1 MSKNNKINDIG
12 VLKRTNELLN
22 GVELKVP
29 MVRRILI
36 LIGNWKM
43 LYYGAQNRQIL
54 LTGNGSTSKINFW
67 IIPTA
72 I

>member
-1 MSKNNKINDIG
+1 M
-12 VLKRTNELLN
+12 
-22 GVELKVP
+22 GVELKVA

-36 LIGNWKM
+36 LIGNWKV
-43 LYYGAQNRQIL
+43 LYYGAQNRQIV
-54 LTGNGSTSKINFW
+54 LTGNASTSKINFW